1 MEANDIKF
9 EVPSLLTPEFIE
21 QPEFDPTKVD
31 TTPIQEMN
39 NSGTIVSGNIDFGN
53 YNQPA
58 DLSYFNI
65 SKSIGQTND
74 SSFLKQKF
82 SGEQTLSPYKENTLP
97 QPKPKMT
104 GFERMAL
111 NEASPE
117 DFELNKSDKL
127 YKFGKK
133 GLAKAG
139 DFLLGALGG
148 DFLAETSK
156 NAIKNKAFNS
166 SVKVMGDKGTRA
178 LKDIDEGI
186 NKLTKSDFR
195 DMLELAQTLGT
206 KEQVDA
212 IKKCIENPS
221 MYNELKDVIGPMA
234 NFFAYHQGLPTIQD
248 PSDKINRNMM
258 NKFSK
263 SEKLIKGIGAPVG
276 SFVGAIMSPL
286 ETLSNLQ
293 DKKIMRD
300 TKIKV
305 LESLPSTLG
314 DMSSKTDKE
323 LDNLIRIHSNEIRSM
338 YSK

>member
-9 EVPSLLTPEFIE
+9 EVPSILTPDFIE
-21 QPEFDPTKVD
+21 QPTFDATKVD

-111 NEASPE
+111 NEASPK

-139 DFLLGALGG
+139 DFLLGALAGNITESALENVRHKSTEKIIQALNKETNAFWKEYPWLQDG
-148 DFLAETSK
+148 LPAIRKVKEDIGVKPKSTQEMLDILKNMTPEERAAADAAGKAFVENRTKITELGKKEKALNNITSK
-156 NAIKNKAFNS
+156 ITPTAGAVLNTILS
-166 SVKVMGDKGTRA
+166 P
-178 LKDIDEGI
+178 
-186 NKLTKSDFR
+186 
-195 DMLELAQTLGT
+195 
-206 KEQVDA
+206 
-212 IKKCIENPS
+212 IES
-221 MYNELKDVIGPMA
+221 
-234 NFFAYHQGLPTIQD
+234 
-248 PSDKINRNMM
+248 
-258 NKFSK
+258 
-263 SEKLIKGIGAPVG
+263 
-276 SFVGAIMSPL
+276 
-286 ETLSNLQ
+286 LSNLQ

-300 TKIKV
+300 TKIKI

-323 LDNLIRIHSNEIRSM
+323 LDNLIRIHSNEIKSM
-338 YSK
+338 YAK